1 MKEITEL
8 DEEEEEKNPETEPK
22 EKDITK
28 STLVLN
34 PPENNESNNT
44 AQDSKEKGKITIE
57 DLNEIIGVD
66 INNNPENINGENLQ
80 YQEKTTRSLSHD
92 EMIDKELEQ
101 IKQKNLSKYL
111 MEDNQFKSSSS
122 SESDIE
128 FDINNKNNKKFLI
141 KPKRCQLYQ
150 FVGRGRKGGVEHCL
164 RAWHHACHPT
174 D

>member
-8 DEEEEEKNPETEPK
+8 DEEEEEEKNPETEPK

-34 PPENNESNNT
+34 PPENNESNNK
-44 AQDSKEKGKITIE
+44 AQDQKEKEKDKITIE

-66 INNNPENINGENLQ
+66 INNNPENINEDNTQ
-80 YQEKTTRSLSHD
+80 YQQKTTRSLSHD

-111 MEDNQFKSSSS
+111 KIFETIF
-122 SESDIE
+122 
-128 FDINNKNNKKFLI
+128 
-141 KPKRCQLYQ
+141 
-150 FVGRGRKGGVEHCL
+150 
-164 RAWHHACHPT
+164 
-174 D
+174 